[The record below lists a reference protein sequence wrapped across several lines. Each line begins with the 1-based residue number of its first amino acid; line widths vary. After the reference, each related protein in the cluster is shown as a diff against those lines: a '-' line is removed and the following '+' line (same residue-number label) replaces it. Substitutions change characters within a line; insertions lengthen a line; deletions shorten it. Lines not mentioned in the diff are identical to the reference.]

1 MKVKTLT
8 VGPLSTNCYIVY
20 DGNWGIVIDPGDEG
34 KRIFDVIQSLNIDVS
49 HIILTHAHFDHM
61 GAVDYIKDRTNAV
74 IAIGEFENEGYKKQP
89 PIFSFAQTPVNPPD
103 INLSDGSVINSGN
116 ISLKVMHTPGHTVGG
131 ITLIGDSFAIC
142 GDTIFCESVGRTD
155 LPGGNFN
162 TELESIAK
170 ILELPG
176 DTILHCGHGTSTTV
190 SHEKK
195 YNFYIKR

>member
-1 MKVKTLT
+1 M
-8 VGPLSTNCYIVY
+8 
-20 DGNWGIVIDPGDEG
+20 
-34 KRIFDVIQSLNIDVS
+34 
-49 HIILTHAHFDHM
+49 
-61 GAVDYIKDRTNAV
+61 
-74 IAIGEFENEGYKKQP
+74 
-89 PIFSFAQTPVNPPD
+89 FSFAQTPVNPPD

-162 TELESIAK
+162 TELDSIAK

-176 DTILHCGHGTSTTV
+176 DTILYCGHGPSTTV
-190 SHEKK
+190 LHEKK

>member
-1 MKVKTLT
+1 MKVKTIT

-20 DGNWGIVIDPGDEG
+20 DGNLGIVIDPGDEG
-34 KRIFDVIQSLNIDVS
+34 ERIFYEIQSLNIDVS
-49 HIILTHAHFDHM
+49 HIVLTHAHFDHM
-61 GAVDYIKDRTNAV
+61 GAVDYLKDRINAV

-89 PIFSFAQTPVNPPD
+89 SMFSFAQTPVNPPD

-142 GDTIFCESVGRTD
+142 GDTIFCESVRRTD

-162 TELESIAK
+162 TELDSIAK

-176 DTILHCGHGTSTTV
+176 DTILYCGHGPSTTV
-190 SHEKK
+190 LHEKK